1 MKKFGF
7 LLLLFVFMWAIPG
20 YGHAASSETQIYLD
34 DQQLSV
40 PSGAKAQVISGNTMV
55 PLRVISENLGYDVT
69 WKQQARTIT
78 IEKDSTSI
86 RMIIGS
92 KTATVNGSDIS
103 LDASPLLR
111 SNYALVPL
119 RFIGEQMGLDVKW
132 DSSSKS
138 VKLYTR
144 SSGSGN
150 GEFTPSKSGN
160 SSTGTGSVT
169 VPMNNASSGVMQVQG
184 ISFSQNRLTITTTG
198 AVKPKAFTM
207 TAPDRVVVD
216 LPATAF
222 ADNFGAQQKLDSN
235 LNGSLDIQDETDVS
249 GIRYALFQKEPSTV
263 RVVID
268 LKHAMNYTTYNDGS
282 NRVNVDLASKDSV
295 NTTSDATLP
304 NGSQPDDTQ
313 TSPVNS
319 NGKKVVVIDAGHGA
333 KDSGAVGASRKN
345 YEKTFNLA
353 MALKVE
359 SILKQNPKLEVVLT
373 RSDDTF
379 LELKQRVKVAENLN
393 ANVFVSIHANSSGSS
408 ASNGTETYYQRSASK
423 ALANVMHKYFAPATG
438 LTDRGIRYGNFHV
451 IRETTMPAVL
461 LEVGYLSNAKEEAT
475 LFDGD
480 FQNRVAQ
487 GIADGITEY
496 LGVK

>member
-7 LLLLFVFMWAIPG
+7 LLLLFVFMWAVPG
-20 YGHAASSETQIYLD
+20 YGHAASSGTQIYLD

-40 PSGAKAQVISGNTMV
+40 PSGAKAQVIGGSTMV

-78 IEKDSTSI
+78 IEKDSTLI

-150 GEFTPSKSGN
+150 GEFTPPKSGN
-160 SSTGTGSVT
+160 NSTGTGSVT
-169 VPMNNASSGVMQVQG
+169 APTNNANSGVTQVQG
-184 ISFSQNRLTITTTG
+184 ISFSQNRLTITTAS

-207 TAPDRVVVD
+207 TGPDRVVVD

-222 ADNFGAQQKLDSN
+222 ADNFGDQQKLDSS
-235 LNGSLDIQDETDVS
+235 LNGSLDIENEADVS

-268 LKHAMNYTTYNDGS
+268 LKHAMNYTAYNDGS
-282 NRVNVDLASKDSV
+282 NRVIVDLASKDSV
-295 NTTSDATLP
+295 NTTPDATLP
-304 NGSQPDDTQ
+304 DGSQPDDTQ
-313 TSPVNS
+313 TSPTNS

-333 KDSGAVGASRKN
+333 KDSGAVGVSRKN

-423 ALANVMHKYFAPATG
+423 AFANVMHKYFAPATG

-475 LFDGD
+475 LFDED

-496 LGVK
+496 LDVK

>member
-7 LLLLFVFMWAIPG
+7 LLLLFIIMWAVPG
-20 YGHAASSETQIYLD
+20 YGHAASSGTQIYLD

-40 PSGAKAQVISGNTMV
+40 PSGAEAQVIGGSTMV

-78 IEKDSTSI
+78 IEKGSTSI
-86 RMIIGS
+86 RMNIGS
-92 KTATVNGSDIS
+92 KTATVNGSDTS

-132 DSSSKS
+132 DSGSKS

-150 GEFTPSKSGN
+150 GEFTPPKSGN
-160 SSTGTGSVT
+160 SSSTTGSVT
-169 VPMNNASSGVMQVQG
+169 APANTASSGVTPVQE
-184 ISFSQNRLTITTTG
+184 ISFSQNRLTITTAST
-198 AVKPKAFTM
+198 VKPKAFTM
-207 TAPDRVVVD
+207 TGPDRIVVD
-216 LPATAF
+216 LPATVF
-222 ADNFGAQQKLDSN
+222 ADNFGDLQNLDST
-235 LNGSLDIQDETDVS
+235 LNGSLDIQNEVDVS

-268 LKHAMNYTTYNDGS
+268 LKHAMNYTAYNDDS
-282 NRVNVDLASKDSV
+282 NHVIIDLAAKGSID
-295 NTTSDATLP
+295 TTPGATISD
-304 NGSQPDDTQ
+304 GS
-313 TSPVNS
+313 SPVNS

-359 SILKQNPKLEVVLT
+359 SILKQNPNLQVVLT

-379 LELKQRVKVAENLN
+379 LELKQRVKVAENLKAN
-393 ANVFVSIHANSSGSS
+393 AFVSIHANSSSSS

-423 ALANVMHKYFAPATG
+423 AFADVMHKYFAPATG

-461 LEVGYLSNAKEEAT
+461 LEVGYLSNAKEEAI
-475 LFDGD
+475 LFDED

-487 GIADGITEY
+487 GIADGIKEY

>member
-7 LLLLFVFMWAIPG
+7 LLLLFVFMWAVPG
-20 YGHAASSETQIYLD
+20 YGHAASSGTQIYLD

-40 PSGAKAQVISGNTMV
+40 PNGAKAQVIGGSTMV

-78 IEKDSTSI
+78 IEKDSTLI

-150 GEFTPSKSGN
+150 GEFTPPKSGN
-160 SSTGTGSVT
+160 SSTDTGSVT
-169 VPMNNASSGVMQVQG
+169 LPTNNASSGVMQVQG
-184 ISFSQNRLTITTTG
+184 ISFSQNRLTITTMG
-198 AVKPKAFTM
+198 EVKPKAFTM

-222 ADNFGAQQKLDSN
+222 ADNFGAQQKLDSSQ
-235 LNGSLDIQDETDVS
+235 NGSLDIQDEADVS

-268 LKHAMNYTTYNDGS
+268 LKHVMNYTAYNDGS
-282 NRVNVDLASKDSV
+282 NRVIVDLASKDSV
-295 NTTSDATLP
+295 NTAPDATLP
-304 NGSQPDDTQ
+304 DGSQ

-333 KDSGAVGASRKN
+333 KDSGAVGISKKN

-359 SILKQNPKLEVVLT
+359 SILKQNPNLEVVLT

-423 ALANVMHKYFAPATG
+423 AFADVMHKYFAPATG

-475 LFDGD
+475 LFDED

>member
-1 MKKFGF
+1 MRKFGF
-7 LLLLFVFMWAIPG
+7 LLLLFVFMWAVPG
-20 YGHAASSETQIYLD
+20 YGHAASSGTQIYLD

-40 PSGAKAQVISGNTMV
+40 PSGAKAQVIGGSTMV

-78 IEKDSTSI
+78 IEKDGTSI

-150 GEFTPSKSGN
+150 GEFTPPKSGN
-160 SSTGTGSVT
+160 NRTNTGNVTAPVNNVSTGVT
-169 VPMNNASSGVMQVQG
+169 PVQE
-184 ISFSQNRLTITTTG
+184 ISFSQNRLTITTAGT
-198 AVKPKAFTM
+198 VNPKAFTM
-207 TAPDRVVVD
+207 TGPDRVVVD

-222 ADNFGAQQKLDSN
+222 ADHFGDQQKLDST
-235 LNGSLDIQDETDVS
+235 LNGSLDIQNEADVS
-249 GIRYALFQKEPSTV
+249 GIRYSLFQKEPSTV

-268 LKHAMNYTTYNDGS
+268 LKHPMKYSAYNDDS
-282 NRVNVDLASKDSV
+282 NHIFVDLASKDSV
-295 NTTSDATLP
+295 YTTPDATLP
-304 NGSQPDDTQ
+304 DGSNDDSQTQP
-313 TSPVNS
+313 NS
-319 NGKKVVVIDAGHGA
+319 NGKKIVVIDAGHGA
-333 KDSGAVGASRKN
+333 KDSGAVGISRKN
-345 YEKTFNLA
+345 YEKAFNLA

-359 SILKQNPKLEVVLT
+359 SILKQNPKLQVVLT

-379 LELKQRVKVAENLN
+379 LELKQRVKVAKNLN
-393 ANVFVSIHANSSGSS
+393 ADVFVSIHANSSGSS

-423 ALANVMHKYFAPATG
+423 AFADVMHKYFAPATG
-438 LTDRGIRYGNFHV
+438 LADRGIRYGNFHV

-475 LFDGD
+475 LFDED

-487 GIADGITEY
+487 GIADGITAY

>member
-7 LLLLFVFMWAIPG
+7 LLLLFVFMWAVPG
-20 YGHAASSETQIYLD
+20 YGHAAASGTQIYLD

-40 PSGAKAQVISGNTMV
+40 PSGAKAQVIGGSTMV

-150 GEFTPSKSGN
+150 GEFTPPKSGN
-160 SSTGTGSVT
+160 NSTGTGSVT
-169 VPMNNASSGVMQVQG
+169 APTNNANSGVTQVQG
-184 ISFSQNRLTITTTG
+184 VSFSQNRLTITTAS

-207 TAPDRVVVD
+207 AGPDRVVVD

-222 ADNFGAQQKLDSN
+222 ADNFGEQQKLDSN
-235 LNGSLDIQDETDVS
+235 LNGSLDIENEADVS

-268 LKHAMNYTTYNDGS
+268 LKHAMNYTAYNDGS
-282 NRVNVDLASKDSV
+282 NRVIVDLASKDSV
-295 NTTSDATLP
+295 NTTPDATLP
-304 NGSQPDDTQ
+304 DGSQPDDTQ
-313 TSPVNS
+313 TSPTNS

-333 KDSGAVGASRKN
+333 KDSGAVGVSRKN

-359 SILKQNPKLEVVLT
+359 
-373 RSDDTF
+373 
-379 LELKQRVKVAENLN
+379 
-393 ANVFVSIHANSSGSS
+393 
-408 ASNGTETYYQRSASK
+408 
-423 ALANVMHKYFAPATG
+423 
-438 LTDRGIRYGNFHV
+438 
-451 IRETTMPAVL
+451 
-461 LEVGYLSNAKEEAT
+461 
-475 LFDGD
+475 
-480 FQNRVAQ
+480 
-487 GIADGITEY
+487 
-496 LGVK
+496 

>member
-7 LLLLFVFMWAIPG
+7 LLLLFIFMWAVPG
-20 YGHAASSETQIYLD
+20 YGHAASSGTQIYLD

-40 PSGAKAQVISGNTMV
+40 PSGVKAQVIGGSTMV

-138 VKLYTR
+138 VELYTR
-144 SSGSGN
+144 SSGSGQ
-150 GEFTPSKSGN
+150 GEFTPPKSGN
-160 SSTGTGSVT
+160 SGTGTGSVT
-169 VPMNNASSGVMQVQG
+169 VPSGTSTGVTQVQG

-198 AVKPKAFTM
+198 AVQPKAFTM

-222 ADNFGAQQKLDSN
+222 ADNFGDQQKLDNS
-235 LNGSLDIQDETDVS
+235 LSGSLDIQDETDVS

-263 RVVID
+263 RVVVD
-268 LKHAMNYTTYNDGS
+268 LKHGMNYTAYNDGS
-282 NRVNVDLASKDSV
+282 NRVIVDLASKDAV
-295 NTTSDATLP
+295 NTTPDGTLP
-304 NGSQPDDTQ
+304 DGTQ
-313 TSPVNS
+313 TSPANS
-319 NGKKVVVIDAGHGA
+319 NGKMVVVIDAGHGT
-333 KDSGAVGASRKN
+333 KDSGAVGVSGKN

-359 SILKQNPKLEVVLT
+359 SILKQNPNLEVVLT

-379 LELKQRVKVAENLN
+379 LELKDRVKIAENLK
-393 ANVFVSIHANSSGSS
+393 ANVFVSIHANSSVSS

-423 ALANVMHKYFAPATG
+423 AFADVMHKHFAPATG
-438 LTDRGIRYGNFHV
+438 LADRGIRYGNFHV